1 MAGIN
6 DIASA
11 VTELMD
17 FVSTS
22 SNMDEIDFDVTERP
36 NGKTSYMRYEYVPEE
51 DEILVRSGRRW
62 GRIVPGG
69 AVSNVLDIDLADI
82 VDGTETEIELTGVD
96 DDWIAAVTGSDY
108 KGLVLTIDEEQV
120 FVPFYNEAQA
130 TYMETAEGHIGLG
143 YVAPGEMQ
151 WDIFKS
157 GGKWYITGEEMA
169 DSTSSDSDSDSN
181 PDPLEP
187 VS

>member
-11 VTELMD
+11 VTSLMD

-36 NGKTSYMRYEYVPEE
+36 NGKTSYMRYEYVPSE
-51 DEILVRSGRRW
+51 DEILVRSGGRW
-62 GRIVPGG
+62 GRIVPGT
-69 AVSNVLDIDLADI
+69 AVSNVLGTDLSAI
-82 VDGTETEIELTGVD
+82 VAGTSTEIVLTGVD
-96 DDWIAAVTGSDY
+96 DAWITSITGSDY
-108 KGLVLTIDEEQV
+108 KGLVLTIGEDQV
-120 FVPFYNEAQA
+120 FTPFYNEAQA

-169 DSTSSDSDSDSN
+169 DSTSSDSDSN
-181 PDPLEP
+181 PDR
-187 VS
+187 

>member
-11 VTELMD
+11 VTSLMD

-36 NGKTSYMRYEYVPEE
+36 NGRTSYMRYEYVPEE
-51 DEILVRSGRRW
+51 NEILVRSGGRW

-69 AVSNVLDIDLADI
+69 AVSNVLETDLADI
-82 VDGTETEIELTGVD
+82 VDGTKTEIELTGVD

-130 TYMETAEGHIGLG
+130 TYMEVPEGEIGLG
-143 YVAPGEMQ
+143 DCVPGEMQ
-151 WDIFKS
+151 WSIYKNE
-157 GGKWYITGEEMA
+157 GKWYIEGHVYT
-169 DSTSSDSDSDSN
+169 DPSDDQA
-181 PDPLEP
+181 P
-187 VS
+187 VI